1 MNFKEALAGGRL
13 KGSIIR
19 AHLDWAYKNLGSD
32 ALEKICKKVP
42 EEIAQFLSASI
53 LATQWYPFR
62 LLIDVDRAIIGLAV
76 GDPDELLLKMGRHS
90 ADLNLSTV
98 RKVFPHRDPHEFFR
112 KEAVLHNQFLS
123 FGNAE
128 YTKVDAN
135 TCRLVLKGYPC
146 YSRIFCQSALGY
158 YERAGELQGGTT
170 VRVEETE
177 CICRGDS
184 SCVFEIS
191 WK

>member
-1 MNFKEALAGGRL
+1 MTTNEALEGGRL

-19 AHLDWAYKNLGSD
+19 AHLDWASKNLG
-32 ALEKICKKVP
+32 AGAQEKIAEKVSP
-42 EEIAQFLSASI
+42 ETAQALGSSI

-62 LLIDVDRAIIGLAV
+62 LLIEVDRAIIELAG
-76 GDPDELLLKMGRHS
+76 GDPDGILLKMGRHS

-135 TCRLVLKGYPC
+135 TCHLVLKGYPC

-170 VRVEETE
+170 VRVIETQ
-177 CICRGDS
+177 CICRGDPG
-184 SCVFEIS
+184 CVFEIS
-191 WK
+191 WE